1 MEKNAYISALDN
13 IGQSIWYD
21 NLSRDVLL
29 SGKLRA
35 YIQLGISGLT
45 SNPTIFKKAIADTNH
60 YDTEILELAEQGL
73 STEDICEELM
83 IKDVSAAADLLRPVF
98 EASSGRD
105 GHASIEVSPHLARD
119 TVGTIKAAERLW
131 KKLGRS
137 NIMIKVPAT
146 EEGLVATEVLLSSGI
161 NVNVT
166 LIFSVQTYEA
176 VAHAYLRALGV
187 RSRNGETL
195 KFISSVA
202 SFFVSRVDSLF
213 EETVQAMQL
222 QGEWRESDSK
232 YYLGK
237 LGIANSKIAY
247 ASFLKIFGSPE
258 FLELEKQ
265 GAKLQRPLWA
275 STGVKNSA
283 YSPLLY
289 VENLAGKDTVNTLP
303 PQTLD
308 KLLEKASIKPRI
320 TEDLEDASSLIASL
334 PAKGIN
340 FSNLL
345 DRLQEDGVKLF
356 ADSYD
361 ELLQSIAR
369 KKESLK
375 RY

>member
-1 MEKNAYISALDN
+1 MEKNSYISALN
-13 IGQSIWYD
+13 KIGQSIWYD
-21 NLSRDVLL
+21 NLSRDVLV
-29 SGKLRA
+29 SGKLSS
-35 YIQLGISGLT
+35 YIQLGVSGLT

-60 YDTEILELAEQGL
+60 YDTEILELATKGL
-73 STEDICEELM
+73 STEAICEELM
-83 IKDVSAAADLLRPVF
+83 IKDVAAAADLLRPVF
-98 EASSGRD
+98 EASSGED
-105 GHASIEVSPHLARD
+105 GYASIEVSPHLARD
-119 TVGTIKAAERLW
+119 TEGTVKAAEKLW
-131 KKLGRS
+131 RKLGRS

-146 EEGLVATEVLLSSGI
+146 EEGLPAIETLLSNGI

-166 LIFSVQTYEA
+166 LIFSVQTYEL
-176 VAHAYLRALGV
+176 VAHAYLRALRS

-195 KFISSVA
+195 KFVSSVA

-213 EETVQAMQL
+213 EDTWKSMQVQGKL
-222 QGEWRESDSK
+222 LDRDSK
-232 YYLGK
+232 PYLGK

-247 ASFLKIFGSPE
+247 ASFLDIFGTSQ
-258 FLELEKQ
+258 FLDLKKE

-275 STGVKNSA
+275 STGVKNPA
-283 YSPLLY
+283 YNPLLY
-289 VENLAGKDTVNTLP
+289 VENLVGKDTVNTLP

-320 TEDLEDASSLIASL
+320 TEDLDAASSLIASL
-334 PAKGIN
+334 SAKGIN

-345 DRLQEDGVKLF
+345 DQLQENGVKLF